1 MVGIK
6 QYKNMSMLFCEKHL
20 SQHKYITAMGLL
32 DLMFITYRIM
42 PFIMVSFL
50 VIISLFSGDISGFFV
65 LLGLIIS
72 SLITIV
78 VSKSPPI
85 ATNVDADKLLKC
97 NLITLGGTTLS
108 NLPLSTHIFSF
119 IFFYF
124 IYVTRLNFSMQSN
137 ALLLF
142 LLAGILTADVVFN
155 YFNCVSQLI
164 WLPLI
169 IGGVSGF
176 LWAVMIGP
184 QFHMVPK
191 AESTPSCK
199 VTNKSYGCK
208 VKRTI
213 LSS

>member
-1 MVGIK
+1 
-6 QYKNMSMLFCEKHL
+6 
-20 SQHKYITAMGLL
+20 MGLL

-65 LLGLIIS
+65 LLGLIMS
-72 SLITIV
+72 SLITIF
-78 VSKSPPI
+78 VSKSQ
-85 ATNVDADKLLKC
+85 TVSSNVNADNLLKC

-108 NLPLSTHIFSF
+108 NLPLSTHIFAF
-119 IFFYF
+119 VFFYF
-124 IYVTRLNFSMQSN
+124 IYVTGINFSMQNN
-137 ALLLF
+137 ALLLL
-142 LLAGILTADVVFN
+142 LLAGILSVDVVFN
-155 YFNCVSQLI
+155 YFNCVNKFI

-169 IGGVSGF
+169 IGGVSGIV
-176 LWAVMIGP
+176 WAAMIGP
-184 QFHMVPK
+184 KFHMVPK
-191 AESTPSCK
+191 AESTPSCQ

>member
-1 MVGIK
+1 
-6 QYKNMSMLFCEKHL
+6 MLFCEKHL

-65 LLGLIIS
+65 LLGLIMS
-72 SLITIV
+72 SLVTIV
-78 VSKSPPI
+78 VSKSPPV

-97 NLITLGGTTLS
+97 NLITLGGMTLS
-108 NLPLSTHIFSF
+108 NLPLSTHVFSF

-124 IYVTRLNFSMQSN
+124 IYVTGINKSMQIN
-137 ALLLF
+137 AFLLF
-142 LLAGILTADVVFN
+142 LLAGILTVDVVFN

-169 IGGVSGF
+169 IGGVSGL
-176 LWAVMIGP
+176 LWAAMIGP
-184 QFHMVPK
+184 NYHMVPK

-199 VTNKSYGCK
+199 VTNKSYGCT